1 MNNWKPHS
9 WMKKKALHQPV
20 YKNKNK
26 LSDVLKKLE
35 SFPPLVFAGEVR
47 DLKKELAKCVK
58 GQGFLLQA
66 GDCAESFT
74 EFHPDNIRDTFRV
87 ILQMAIVLTFAANV
101 PVVKVGRLA
110 GQFAKPRSNPTE
122 IKNGKELPSYL
133 GDIINSINFD
143 ENSREPDPYR
153 MIEAYNQSAS
163 TQNLLRA
170 FATGGYADLSYVQ
183 NWNLDFVKNSS
194 QGSAFKKIADR
205 ISESL
210 SFMNACGVNSE
221 TSRQLAE
228 SSFFISHEALLLP
241 YESCFV
247 RVDST
252 TGDYYDVSSHLI
264 WIGDRTKQID
274 GAHVEF
280 CSGVSNPIGI
290 KVGPSTDVNEL
301 LRLLE
306 KLNPKNEAGK
316 IVLIIRMG
324 CEKIEKL
331 FPPIL
336 NKINITGHNVV
347 WSCDPMHGN
356 TLVSTTGFKT
366 RPFNSV
372 VKEVK
377 NVFEVH
383 QSEGSYAGG
392 LHIEMTGQNVTEC
405 TGGAK
410 NISDQ
415 DLSSRYHTHC
425 DPRLNADQALEL
437 AFLISDEIKKN
448 SNYAKNIIRAAS

>member
-1 MNNWKPHS
+1 MNDWKPDS

-20 YKNKNK
+20 YKNKDR
-26 LSDVLKKLE
+26 LSKVLKKLK

-47 DLKKELAKCVK
+47 DLKKELAKCVG

-66 GDCAESFT
+66 GDCAESFS

-122 IKNGKELPSYL
+122 KKNGEELPSYL

-143 ENSREPDPYR
+143 ENSREPDPDR

-221 TSRQLAE
+221 TSKQLAE
-228 SSFFISHEALLLP
+228 SNFFISHEALLLP

-252 TGDYYDVSSHLI
+252 TGYFYDVSSHLI

-280 CSGVSNPIGI
+280 CSGISNPIGI
-290 KVGPSTDVNEL
+290 KIGPSTDVNEL

-306 KLNPKNEAGK
+306 KLNPTNEAGK
-316 IVLIIRMG
+316 IVLIVRMG

-336 NKINITGHNVV
+336 KKINSAGKNVV

-356 TLVSTTGFKT
+356 IEKSNSGYKT
-366 RPFNSV
+366 RNFLNIL
-372 VKEVK
+372 KEVK
-377 NVFEVH
+377 SFFNIHKVEK
-383 QSEGSYAGG
+383 SYAGG
-392 LHIEMTGQNVTEC
+392 IHLEMTGKNVTEC
-405 TGGAK
+405 LGGMQK
-410 NISDQ
+410 IKDQ
-415 DLSSRYHTHC
+415 DLGARYHTHC
-425 DPRLNADQALEL
+425 DPRLNASQSIEL
-437 AFLISDEIKKN
+437 AFLLAEYLKEL
-448 SNYAKNIIRAAS
+448 

>member
-1 MNNWKPHS
+1 MNDWKPYS

-20 YKNKNK
+20 YRNKEK
-26 LSDVLKKLE
+26 LTKVLKKLE

-47 DLKKELAKCVK
+47 DLKRELAKCVS

-87 ILQMAIVLTFAANV
+87 ILQMAIVLTFAASV

-110 GQFAKPRSNPTE
+110 GQFAKPRSNSTE
-122 IKNGKELPSYL
+122 MKDGEELPSYL
-133 GDIINSINFD
+133 GDIINSIKFD
-143 ENSREPDPYR
+143 ANSREPDPDR
-153 MIEAYNQSAS
+153 MIDAYNQSAS

-210 SFMNACGVNSE
+210 SFMNACGINSE

-228 SSFFISHEALLLP
+228 SNFFISHEALLLP

-252 TGDYYDVSSHLI
+252 TGDYYDVSSHLV

-290 KVGPSTDVNEL
+290 KVGPSTDVDEL

-324 CEKIEKL
+324 SEKIEKL

-336 NKINITGHNVV
+336 KNINDAGQNVV

-356 TLVSTTGFKT
+356 IEKSNSGYKT
-366 RPFNSV
+366 RNFLNIL
-372 VKEVK
+372 KEVK
-377 NVFEVH
+377 SFFNIHKFEK
-383 QSEGSYAGG
+383 SYAGG
-392 LHIEMTGQNVTEC
+392 IHLEMTGKNVTEC
-405 TGGAK
+405 LGGMQK
-410 NISDQ
+410 IKDQ
-415 DLSSRYHTHC
+415 DLGDRYHTHC
-425 DPRLNADQALEL
+425 DPRLNASQSIEL
-437 AFLISDEIKKN
+437 AFLLAGYLKEF
-448 SNYAKNIIRAAS
+448 